1 VARLKSVPLIERKAE
16 VAALAEQEK
25 AHLADCAKGNSCKE
39 LQEIRAQLKAGRAEL
54 ASWFKPTEGES
65 SLFDSVSRL
74 GIERQGDN
82 LMGRLLDNATGK
94 QVGQIHM
101 ISADGEP
108 EEWKAWLWK
117 TAGVYPTESGGH
129 CEAIAK
135 KGDLGKLAVALAK
148 RGVWWS

>member
-1 VARLKSVPLIERKAE
+1 MARLKSVPLIERKAE
-16 VAALAEQEK
+16 VAALAEAEK

-65 SLFDSVSRL
+65 PLFDSVSRL

-82 LMGRLLDNATGK
+82 LMGRLLDNTTGK
-94 QVGQIHM
+94 QVGQIHI

-129 CEAIAK
+129 CEAITR

-148 RGVWWS
+148 RGVWWA